1 MNASVSRAGYAV
13 KMGDLT
19 PEQKAIYTARLKAI
33 SRGLLAGNCFV
44 VLAFAAGLYGTDREV
59 PYVVA
64 MAVGA
69 FVLVNV
75 CGIALRTALRPIPM
89 SAVPTPTSTAV
100 GSDSETIIDEPEPKI
115 DVQIDGEELVEPALF
130 RESDSTEGASLVE
143 VEEVPTHPGLEQPNT
158 DDLADQDTELDPDRA
173 HLRNP
178 DGPVLT
184 VPRTAPQ
191 PPETPAGS
199 TDDA

>member
-1 MNASVSRAGYAV
+1 
-13 KMGDLT
+13 MGDLT
-19 PEQKAIYTARLKAI
+19 PEQKTVYTARLKAV
-33 SRGLLAGNCFV
+33 SRGLLAGNCV
-44 VLAFAAGLYGTDREV
+44 VGLAFAAGLYGTDREV

-64 MAVGA
+64 MAIGA

-100 GSDSETIIDEPEPKI
+100 GSESDTIIDEPEPKI

-130 RESDSTEGASLVE
+130 RESDSSEGASLVE
-143 VEEVPTHPGLEQPNT
+143 VEEVPTHPGLELPNAH
-158 DDLADQDTELDPDRA
+158 DLADQDTELDPDRA

-191 PPETPAGS
+191 PLETPAGS